1 MIIAIGEKTR
11 TIYATGKYRN
21 EVLRKLQQEYPYRK
35 RENYDSYVN
44 KVLPETLILKKVK
57 DDEMSI
63 LQPQT
68 KRDTRISRTLETV

>member
-1 MIIAIGEKTR
+1 MIIAIGKKTR

-21 EVLRKLQQEYPYRK
+21 EVLQKLQQEYPYRK

-44 KVLPETLILKKVK
+44 KVLPETLILRKVK

-63 LQPQT
+63 LQPPTQPDS
-68 KRDTRISRTLETV
+68 RVSRTLETV